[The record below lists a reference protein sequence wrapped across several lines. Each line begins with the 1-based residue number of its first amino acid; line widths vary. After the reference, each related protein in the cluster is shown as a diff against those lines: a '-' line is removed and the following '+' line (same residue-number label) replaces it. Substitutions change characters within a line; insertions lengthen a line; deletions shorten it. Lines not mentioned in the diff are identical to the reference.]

1 MSSLS
6 HGRRKVDGSAKGADF
21 KKQLFRVYN
30 DVNKDIYGSGVVELK
45 ISVNDDVIMFY
56 TRHNRVQALRA
67 LEDRHTSLKQSV
79 DYALYQEFKF
89 RLGQQL
95 RDRLGIFPKAIL
107 RDYDPGSLI
116 AMTAVFLKD
125 RLPEDG

>member
-1 MSSLS
+1 MDS
-6 HGRRKVDGSAKGADF
+6 SAKGADF

-67 LEDRHTSLKQSV
+67 LEDRHSSLKQSV

-89 RLGQQL
+89 RFGQQL